1 MHYIGR
7 FLLLVILFL
16 SSFSYAVADD
26 FLSPEQAFTASL
38 ERGLNNLIQLEI
50 KIAEGYYLYRDK
62 LTFYVGHNKSEPL
75 TVALPDAHEKKYDET
90 FQKNVAI
97 YRHRIEIQ
105 APIAAE
111 LADQV
116 IHLNY
121 QGCADKGLC
130 YAPVQLSLQ
139 PLDFH
144 TTARTEHENTHS
156 EAGKIIR
163 IESNPQQQGEQ
174 GHAVI
179 PQMNNSLNTL
189 WQARDDSQRL
199 GGLLLT
205 LPTHFLILGVL
216 LFGILLSFTP
226 CVLPMLPIISAI
238 LLGQQTQP
246 TPRRQLILS
255 SSYVLGMAVTNTLLG
270 ILVATIGASLSS
282 YLFNPW
288 VQGAFALLLI
298 WMAGALFGWYEMR
311 LLPAR
316 FENALQRYTHQ
327 PRGNGIYRAL
337 IMGMLAALLVGPC
350 VTPPLAAILLMIAH
364 AGSIAL
370 GAMLLFFLT
379 LGMGLPLILLAVGAG
394 QLLPRSGP
402 WLARVKYLFA
412 ILLLL
417 LAGWF
422 VWLSLPKTSQQRITQ
437 TSTIQPSHNTSP
449 FILIQDIKQ
458 LKQYLSNTRLPV
470 MLDFYA
476 DWCMSCKEMELLTF
490 TDPGVRQSL
499 EKMQLLKI
507 DMTDNTPEHQI
518 LLKHFDLFGPPA
530 ILFFNSAGKEI
541 PDARIIGYQSSE
553 KLVQHIQKISETL
566 K

>member
-1 MHYIGR
+1 MHCIKR
-7 FLLLVILFL
+7 FLLLIILL
-16 SSFSYAVADD
+16 TSSFSYAMEDD
-26 FLSPEQAFTASL
+26 FLSPEQAFTASVA
-38 ERGLNNLIQLEI
+38 RGLDNLIQLEI

-62 LTFYVGHNKSEPL
+62 LAFYIGQNKSHPL
-75 TVALPDAHEKKYDET
+75 MVRLPEAHEKKYDET
-90 FQKNVAI
+90 FQKHVPI
-97 YRHRIEIQ
+97 YRHRVAVQ

-111 LADQV
+111 FADKV
-116 IHLNY
+116 VHLVY

-130 YAPVQLSLQ
+130 YAPIHLSLQ
-139 PLDFH
+139 LPDVH
-144 TTARTEHENTHS
+144 TSAKTERENTHS
-156 EAGKIIR
+156 EMGK
-163 IESNPQQQGEQ
+163 
-174 GHAVI
+174 
-179 PQMNNSLNTL
+179 NSLNVL
-189 WQARDDSQRL
+189 WQARDDSQQL

-205 LPTHFLILGVL
+205 LPTHYLILGVL

-246 TPRRQLILS
+246 TPRRQLMLS

-270 ILVATIGASLSS
+270 ILVATIGASLSA

-288 VQGAFALLLI
+288 VQGAFALFLI
-298 WMAGALFGWYEMR
+298 WMAGALLGWYEMR
-311 LLPAR
+311 LLPTR
-316 FENALQRYTHQ
+316 FENALHRYTHQ
-327 PRGNGIYRAL
+327 ARGSGVYRAL
-337 IMGMLAALLVGPC
+337 IMGMFAALLVGPC

-364 AGSIAL
+364 AGSIGL

-422 VWLSLPKTSQQRITQ
+422 VWLSLPKAYQPRITQ
-437 TSTIQPSHNTSP
+437 TSTQPSKAALP
-449 FILIQDIKQ
+449 FILIQDIEQ
-458 LKQYLSNTRLPV
+458 LHQHLSDAQVPV

-476 DWCMSCKEMELLTF
+476 DWCVSCKEMELLTF
-490 TDPGVRQSL
+490 TDPGVHKAL

-507 DMTDNTPEHQI
+507 DMTDNTPAQQI

-530 ILFFNSAGKEI
+530 ILFFNPDGKEI
-541 PDARIIGYQSSE
+541 PDSRVIGYQNSE
-553 KLVQHIQKISETL
+553 KFVQHIQKISETL

>member
-1 MHYIGR
+1 MHYIAR
-7 FLLLVILFL
+7 FLLLIILL
-16 SSFSYAVADD
+16 TSSFSYAMEDD
-26 FLSPEQAFTASL
+26 FLSPEQAFTASVA
-38 ERGLNNLIQLEI
+38 RGLDNLIQLEI

-62 LTFYVGHNKSEPL
+62 LTFYVGQNKSHPL
-75 TVALPDAHEKKYDET
+75 MVTLPEAHEKKYDET

-97 YRHRIEIQ
+97 YRHRVEVQ
-105 APIAAE
+105 APIEAE
-111 LADQV
+111 FADKV
-116 IHLNY
+116 VHLVY

-130 YAPVQLSLQ
+130 YAPIHLSLQ
-139 PLDFH
+139 PSDVGI
-144 TTARTEHENTHS
+144 TPKTEHENTYS
-156 EAGKIIR
+156 ERGK
-163 IESNPQQQGEQ
+163 
-174 GHAVI
+174 
-179 PQMNNSLNTL
+179 NSLNAL

-205 LPTHFLILGVL
+205 LPTYYLILGVL

-255 SSYVLGMAVTNTLLG
+255 SSYVLGMATTNTLLG
-270 ILVATIGASLSS
+270 ILVATIGASLSA

-288 VQGAFALLLI
+288 IQGAFALLLI

-311 LLPAR
+311 LLPTR
-316 FENALQRYTHQ
+316 FENALHRYTHQ

-337 IMGMLAALLVGPC
+337 IMGMFAALLVGPC

-364 AGSIAL
+364 AGSIGL

-417 LAGWF
+417 LAAWF
-422 VWLSLPKTSQQRITQ
+422 VWLSLPKAYQPHITQ
-437 TSTIQPSHNTSP
+437 TSTTQPTKTTLP
-449 FILIQDIKQ
+449 FILIQDVKQ
-458 LKQYLSNTRLPV
+458 LNQYLSDAQVPV

-476 DWCMSCKEMELLTF
+476 DWCVSCKEMELLTF
-490 TDPGVRQSL
+490 SDPSVRDAL
-499 EKMQLLKI
+499 ARMQLLKI
-507 DMTDNTPEHQI
+507 DMTDNTPAHQI

-530 ILFFNSAGKEI
+530 ILFFNSDGKEI
-541 PDARIIGYQSSE
+541 PDSRVIGYQNSE
-553 KLVQHIQKISETL
+553 KFVQHIQKISEAL